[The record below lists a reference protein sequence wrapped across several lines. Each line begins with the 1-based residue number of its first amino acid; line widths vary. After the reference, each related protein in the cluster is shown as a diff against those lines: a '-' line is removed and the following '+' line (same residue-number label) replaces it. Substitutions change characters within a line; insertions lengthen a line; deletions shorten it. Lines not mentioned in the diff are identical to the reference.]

1 MRVTDCLVGKES
13 MSVGEAVQLN
23 SQSQSSDK
31 TVPEDSAVGKLALLA
46 GLCNEADFDPTTTHL
61 PLSERKINGNATDQ
75 AVLRFAESVSPIAGM
90 KQRWRTDFRL
100 AFNSKNKFMIN
111 VASPVWAADAKTP
124 ASEQP
129 TLMIKGAPDIL
140 LPRCATYLSQEGH
153 PVDLYESDRKA
164 IEAVKDDWS
173 SQGKRVI
180 LIACKVLPEWFSAL
194 NTATRA
200 YEQAVL
206 DEATQDLE
214 LVGLVGIVDPP
225 REEIPGV
232 ISTLRDAGIKIHM
245 VTGDFKLTAQA
256 IASTCGIITN
266 PKPLIDDVSALST
279 DEKFCKTAY
288 NETRAPRS
296 IVLSGPE
303 LVSLDDDQWNRLCR
317 YDEIVFART
326 TPEQKLRIVKEFKA
340 RNETVGS
347 KYQASLLAKYV
358 QLTTD
363 SDGRRR
369 QRCAF
374 AKGCRYWYR
383 YGLGIRHCYR
393 SCRYGSSRLI
403 RRYSRSGQVWSSR
416 IW

>member
-1 MRVTDCLVGKES
+1 MRVTDCLVGKEPT
-13 MSVGEAVQLN
+13 SVREAAQLS
-23 SQSQSSDK
+23 SQSQPSDK
-31 TVPEDSAVGKLALLA
+31 AAPEDSTMGKLALLA
-46 GLCNEADFDPTTTHL
+46 GLCNEAEFDPTTIHL
-61 PLSERKINGNATDQ
+61 PLSDRKINGNATDQ

-90 KQRWRTDFRL
+90 KKRWRTDFRL

-111 VASPVWAADAKTP
+111 IASPVWAADAKTP
-124 ASEQP
+124 ASQQP

-164 IEAVKDDWS
+164 IESVKDDWS

-180 LIACKVLPEWFSAL
+180 LIACKTLPERFSAL
-194 NTATRA
+194 NTATRE

-206 DEATQDLE
+206 DEATEDLE

-232 ISTLRDAGIKIHM
+232 VSTLRSAGIKIHM

-266 PKPLIDDVSALST
+266 PTDRVDDVSALSK
-279 DEKFCKTAY
+279 DEKSSEIAY
-288 NETRAPRS
+288 NGTGVPRS

-303 LVSLDDDQWNRLCR
+303 LVTLDDDQWNNLCR

-326 TPEQKLRIVKEFKA
+326 TPEQKLRIVRELQA

-347 KYQASLLAKYV
+347 KYQASLLTKYI
-358 QLTTD
+358 QLTND

-374 AKGCRYWYR
+374 VKGCRYWYC
-383 YGLGIRHCYR
+383 YGIGFRHCYR
-393 SCRYGSSRLI
+393 SCRYGSSRFI
-403 RRYSRSGQVWSSR
+403 RRYS
-416 IW
+416 